1 MFGEDVGICP
11 KEDGN
16 LVAVAMGDD
25 LTMGGVGIAA
35 DDDGGRREV
44 VQFGNDAMTFA
55 AFGEVLG
62 EMALSGDSRAIGEI
76 VPRNGGRPG
85 E

>member
-1 MFGEDVGICP
+1 MFGEDVGVCP

-16 LVAVAMGDD
+16 LVAVAMVDD
-25 LTMGGVGIAA
+25 LAMGGVGVAT
-35 DDDGGRREV
+35 DDDGGGCNL

-55 AFGEVLG
+55 AFGEVSG
-62 EMALSGDSRAIGEI
+62 EMALSGDGGAIGEI
-76 VPRNGGRPG
+76 VPGNGGRPG